1 MTSAKHADYSPHEH
15 TRGEFVSRTEIK
27 LMAGMTALSVA
38 ILALAGRFLPRVLPD
53 TPNYLRIAGFPEM
66 LAVPRTPLYGWLVAA
81 LDLGGS
87 SHVLVPAFQIATYLA
102 AVWFLIVR
110 LRRYGLSPAA
120 GLSVAAA
127 LMFANAALLDANW
140 VHPELLSITCALI
153 AVGATVELAAGEAS
167 RRAWLLVCAG
177 AGCAYVLR
185 PSFLLLVGALPA
197 LYAVLR
203 ALRRDDL
210 RLGRAAA
217 IAALSAAPFLGIA
230 TLRAATVG
238 DFNIVSFGGYA
249 MSGVA
254 TLILDDDT
262 LPRLPED
269 LRPYAA
275 QVLAA
280 RRAGEDSG
288 RMIGIPRNSGGERSY
303 YSAALTYFDVLA
315 RTHDDMIY
323 DIITPTR
330 GPNESW
336 LDFNRR
342 LTRFCLAVVRASP
355 ERYVAWI
362 AGASTRVV
370 GRSFAAN
377 IPTALAILAIVMVWP
392 WHLFGR
398 KRVGVSAPS
407 PLDVP
412 VMAVLAPLW
421 LVGSGVLTMLMSA
434 PSTRYVDTASLL
446 VAPIFIYWAA
456 LLAAP
461 RLQKP

>member
-1 MTSAKHADYSPHEH
+1 
-15 TRGEFVSRTEIK
+15 VSRTEIK
-27 LMAGMTALSVA
+27 VLSAMTALSVA
-38 ILALAGRFLPRVLPD
+38 ILALAGQLAPRMLPD
-53 TPNYLRIAGFPEM
+53 TSGYLLLAGFPQM
-66 LAVPRTPLYGWLVAA
+66 LAEPRTPLYGWLVAA
-81 LDLGGS
+81 LDLGGN
-87 SHVLVPAFQIATYLA
+87 SHLAVPAFQIATYLA
-102 AVWFLIVR
+102 AVWLLVAR

-120 GLSVAAA
+120 ALSTGAA
-127 LMFANAALLDANW
+127 LMFANAFLIDASW
-140 VHPELLSITCALI
+140 VHPELFSITCTLL
-153 AVGATVELAAGEAS
+153 AVAATVELAAGGAS
-167 RRAWLLVCAG
+167 RWAWLLVCAG
-177 AGCAYVLR
+177 TGSAYVLR

-210 RLGRAAA
+210 RLARAAA
-217 IAALSAAPFLGIA
+217 IAVVSAAPFLGIA

-254 TLILDDDT
+254 TLILADDT

-288 RMIGIPRNSGGERSY
+288 RFIGIPRNSSGERSY

-323 DIITPTR
+323 AIITPTR
-330 GPNESW
+330 GPDESW

-355 ERYVAWI
+355 GRYAAWV

-377 IPTALAILAIVMVWP
+377 IPAALAILAIVLIWP
-392 WHLFGR
+392 WHLFVR
-398 KRVGVSAPS
+398 RRVGVTAPS
-407 PLDVP
+407 RLDVP
-412 VMAVLAPLW
+412 VMAVMAPLW
-421 LVGSGVLTMLMSA
+421 LVGSGILTMLMSA
-434 PSTRYVDTASLL
+434 PSTRYVDTACLL
-446 VAPIFIYWAA
+446 VAPIFIYWAV

-461 RLQKP
+461 RLAQPNPP

>member
-1 MTSAKHADYSPHEH
+1 MS
-15 TRGEFVSRTEIK
+15 G
-27 LMAGMTALSVA
+27 LTALSVV
-38 ILALAGRFLPRVLPD
+38 ILALAGRFVPHPLPD
-53 TPNYLRIAGFPEM
+53 TTGYLRITGFPDM
-66 LAVPRTPLYGWLVAA
+66 LAQPRPPLYGWLVAA
-81 LDLGGS
+81 LDLFGS
-87 SHVLVPAFQIATYLA
+87 SHVAVPPFQIATYLA
-102 AVWFLIVR
+102 AVWFLVAR
-110 LRRYGLSPAA
+110 LRRYGVSPAA
-120 GLSVAAA
+120 ALSVAAA
-127 LMFANAALLDANW
+127 LMFANAALIDANW
-140 VHPELLSITCALI
+140 VHPELLSITCALL
-153 AVGATVELAAGEAS
+153 AVGATVELAAGNAS
-167 RRAWLLVCAG
+167 RWTWFIVCAG
-177 AGCAYVLR
+177 TGCAYGLR

-217 IAALSAAPFLGIA
+217 IAALSVAPFLGIA

-269 LRPYAA
+269 LRPFAA

-280 RRAGEDSG
+280 RRAGEDAG

-303 YSAALTYFDVLA
+303 YSAALAYFDVLA

-330 GPNESW
+330 EPNESW
-336 LDFNRR
+336 VDFNRR
-342 LTRFCLAVVRASP
+342 LGRFCLAVVRASP
-355 ERYVAWI
+355 ERYAAWI
-362 AGASTRVV
+362 AGSSTRVV

-377 IPTALAILAIVMVWP
+377 IPVALAILAIALIWP
-392 WHLFGR
+392 WHLFWR
-398 KRVGVSAPS
+398 KRTGVTAPS

-412 VMAVLAPLW
+412 VMTVLAQLW
-421 LVGSGVLTMLMSA
+421 LIGSGVLTMLMSA

-456 LLAAP
+456 LLAVP
-461 RLQKP
+461 RIAAKP